1 MLSVSPL
8 MLNFILVVTGILAGI
23 VSTAAGLASLV
34 SYPVL
39 LVLGLPPVTA
49 NVTNTL
55 GLLFTSVG
63 AVASSQKEL
72 RGHMKSLKV
81 MLPLTLLGSIAG
93 AFLLFIIPEK
103 TFAKIVPFF
112 IFVAAILVLIPHH
125 NHIDAGEIVE
135 KRSTIKKMLT
145 WLAIFLIGGY
155 TGYFGAAGGV
165 LMLSLLSWTS
175 NDSFPEY
182 NAQKN
187 LALGLANVVAA
198 VIYIGKTTVPW
209 GYVVAL
215 GIGFLIG
222 GFLGPRI
229 VRHLPAQLL
238 KVLIGIGALFLAG
251 SLFMKAYGL

>member
-8 MLNFILVVTGILAGI
+8 LLIIILIVTGIAAGI
-23 VSTAAGLASLV
+23 ISTAAGLASLV

-39 LVLGLPPVTA
+39 LALGLPPVTA

-72 RGHMKSLKV
+72 RGHMDSLKA

-93 AFLLFIIPEK
+93 AFLLFIIPAK

-112 IFVAAILVLIPHH
+112 IFAAAILILIPRH
-125 NHIDAGEIVE
+125 NQIEAGKVA
-135 KRSTIKKMLT
+135 KKTSIIQKLVT
-145 WLAIFLIGGY
+145 WVAMFLIGGY

-198 VIYIGKTTVPW
+198 VVYVGKTAVPW

-238 KVLIGIGALFLAG
+238 KVLVGIGAFFLAG

>member
-1 MLSVSPL
+1 MSLL
-8 MLNFILVVTGILAGI
+8 ELNVILIVTGILAGI
-23 VSTAAGLASLV
+23 VSTAAGSASLV

-39 LVLGLPPVTA
+39 LAIGLPPVTA

-72 RGHMKSLKV
+72 HGHGKSLRI
-81 MLPLTLLGSIAG
+81 MLPLTLLGSICG
-93 AFLLFIIPEK
+93 AFLLFIIPEA
-103 TFAKIVPFF
+103 TFAKVVPLF
-112 IFVAAILVLIPHH
+112 ILVAAILVLIPHH
-125 NHIDAGEIVE
+125 NKLSVEEI
-135 KRSTIKKMLT
+135 KTISIKKQLLT
-145 WLAIFLIGGY
+145 WLAIFLIGAY

-187 LALGLANVVAA
+187 LALGLANIVAA
-198 VIYIGKTTVPW
+198 VIYVTKTAIPW
-209 GYVVAL
+209 NHVIFL
-215 GIGFLIG
+215 GIGFLVG
-222 GFLGPRI
+222 GFLGPKI

-238 KVLIGIGALFLAG
+238 KVLIGIGALILAG
-251 SLFMKAYGL
+251 SLFVKAYNL